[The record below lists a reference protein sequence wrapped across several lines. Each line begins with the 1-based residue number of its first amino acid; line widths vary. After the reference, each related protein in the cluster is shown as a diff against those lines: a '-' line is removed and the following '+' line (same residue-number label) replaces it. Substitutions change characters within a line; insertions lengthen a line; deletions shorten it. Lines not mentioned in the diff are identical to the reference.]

1 MKKVIEQLLFQG
13 LWENSLDSMFLIQFR
28 ANDFYIAGI
37 NHVLEDAIGKPSADV
52 EGMKVKDL
60 LPEPGP
66 VIKQYKA
73 CLYLRET
80 VYYEEKGTGP
90 NGKTGYWHTMLVPL
104 EHDGEIYLFGSS
116 RTIDDLKHT
125 ERRLQTAR
133 DEAEAANAAKTVFLA
148 NMSHELRTPLNGIV
162 GSASL
167 LRQQISEPA
176 LYEPLDMI
184 IRSADAM
191 NRLVNDILD
200 LSKIDN
206 NSLTIVRTLSDLRA
220 TVEDVI
226 HLLYEPA
233 HRKHLKFTYEIDPQ
247 LPQCLLA
254 DEPRIRQ
261 ILINLLSNAIKFTEK
276 GEVSLAVSYTVR
288 EKNRGHLRIEVN
300 DTGIGIP
307 RQKINQLGTPFYQIN
322 PERNREHQGSG
333 IGLSVCMSLVELM
346 DGDFDLDSYPDRGTR
361 ITVTIPMS
369 ASSQAVSSD
378 QDADVSLPQ
387 PFVALIAEDNPT
399 NQLIM
404 RRMLE
409 HFGAQV
415 RLVNNGRNAVEE
427 AMEHDFHLILMDL
440 HMPGMDGVAATRM
453 LREAGV
459 TTPVVAV
466 TAAVTESEQAACKEA
481 GMRGFI
487 DKPVKIQSVAK
498 VLASLFPASTAAG

>member
-28 ANDFYIAGI
+28 NNDFFIAGI
-37 NHVLEDAIGKPSADV
+37 NPVLEESVGKPSIEV
-52 EGMKVKDL
+52 EGLRVSEF
-60 LPEPGP
+60 LPEPLP

-90 NGKTGYWHTMLVPL
+90 NGKVGYWHTMLVPL

-116 RTIDDLKHT
+116 RSIDDLKHT
-125 ERRLQTAR
+125 ERRLQKAR

-148 NMSHELRTPLNGIV
+148 NMSHELRTPLNGVV

-176 LYEPLDMI
+176 LCEPLDMI

-200 LSKIDN
+200 LSKIDS
-206 NSLTIVRTLSDLRA
+206 NSLTIVRSRSDLRA

-226 HLLYEPA
+226 HLMYEPA
-233 HRKHLKFTYEIDPQ
+233 IRKGLKFTHQIDPQ
-247 LPQCLLA
+247 LPTGLLA

-261 ILINLLSNAIKFTEK
+261 ILINLLSNAIKFTEH
-276 GEVSLAVSYTVR
+276 GEVTLSVNYSAAGKRSGAL
-288 EKNRGHLRIEVN
+288 NIEVS

-333 IGLSVCMSLVELM
+333 IGLSVCMSLVQLM
-346 DGDFDLDSYPDRGTR
+346 DGDFELDSYPDRGTR
-361 ITVTIPMS
+361 ILVTIPVSAATETRQKERAKS
-369 ASSQAVSSD
+369 AS
-378 QDADVSLPQ
+378 LPD

-415 RLVNNGRNAVEE
+415 RLVGNGKKAVEV
-427 AMEHDFHLILMDL
+427 AMEQDFNVILMDL
-440 HMPGMDGVAATRM
+440 HMPGMDGVAATSA
-453 LREAGV
+453 LKGAGV
-459 TTPVVAV
+459 TTPIVAV
-466 TAAVTESEQAACKEA
+466 TAAVTESERAACEQA
-481 GMRGFI
+481 GMKGFI
-487 DKPVKIQSVAK
+487 DKPVKIQAVSE
-498 VLASLFPASTAAG
+498 VLSDLFPAS